1 MLPRP
6 DTAIV
11 IPTYNER
18 DTITTILDAVRA
30 RLPDADILVVDDSS
44 PDGTADIVTDL
55 GRSDERVSLLL
66 REAKEGLGAAYVAG
80 FRHLLDLGYRRIVQ
94 MDADFSHDPSYLSAM
109 VAELDAGADLVIGS
123 RYIPGGGTRDW
134 PLFRRLTSR
143 GGSLYAALLLGL
155 PIRDVTGGFKA
166 WSAPLLRAAIKHELA
181 LAGFGFQIEMNYRA
195 RLLGAD
201 IREIPIIF
209 PDRQEGQSKMN
220 RGIFAEA
227 LVGVWRLRCAGR
239 RLVE

>member
-1 MLPRP
+1 VKP
-6 DTAIV
+6 DIAVV

-44 PDGTADIVTDL
+44 PDGTADIVADR
-55 GRSDERVSLLL
+55 GRLDERISLLL
-66 REAKEGLGAAYVAG
+66 RDAKEGLGAAYFAG
-80 FRHLLDLGYRRIVQ
+80 FRRLLDSGYRRIVQ
-94 MDADFSHDPSYLSAM
+94 MDADFSHDPAYLPTM

-123 RYIPGGGTRDW
+123 RYVTGGGTLDW

-143 GGSLYAALLLGL
+143 GGSLYAALILGL
-155 PIRDVTGGFKA
+155 PVRDVTGGFKA

-181 LAGFGFQIEMNYRA
+181 LAGFGFQIEMTYRA
-195 RLLGAD
+195 RLLGAE

-209 PDRQEGQSKMN
+209 PDRREGQSKMS
-220 RGIFAEA
+220 RSILVEA
-227 LVGVWRLRCAGR
+227 LVGVWRLRQAGR
-239 RLVE
+239 RLIE